1 MSTLTAPPDGDRD
14 RATELNAFAW
24 TWFGLS
30 TTFVAARLY
39 SRIRITRNFWY
50 DDYFIVLTWALTL
63 AFSILWTVLGHI
75 GGCRHLYYLEMD
87 PAQAIRASRINW
99 ITQPVAIYALATG
112 KVSVAFLILR
122 IMGKSRWRRAF
133 LIYGAMIASFIFC
146 TIAVILTFAQCRPV
160 TALWNP
166 ELVLMEKATCWP
178 PQRQSDFSLFVGS
191 WLAFIDLALA
201 LLPITIMWNLRIST
215 KRKIGICAVLG
226 LGIFACICACI
237 KTSKLPELNAR
248 ADITFITVTL
258 WIWNANECNVV
269 IIAACIPTL
278 RPLFLIVFKRP
289 GRDQYLQR
297 KTKSP
302 NSSSRN
308 RPNRIGQVSAP
319 ISDSTTAIG
328 HAEHDDNWIEL
339 NSAQHSTHKDGEIE
353 QTLEFDVTSHKK
365 TGVHEEEAMFSMTRG
380 SAV

>member
-50 DDYFIVLTWALTL
+50 DDYFIVLTWVRFLLYCFTCYLFDHSQALTL

-191 WLAFIDLALA
+191 
-201 LLPITIMWNLRIST
+201 
-215 KRKIGICAVLG
+215 
-226 LGIFACICACI
+226 
-237 KTSKLPELNAR
+237 KL
-248 ADITFITVTL
+248 
-258 WIWNANECNVV
+258 C
-269 IIAACIPTL
+269 
-278 RPLFLIVFKRP
+278 
-289 GRDQYLQR
+289 
-297 KTKSP
+297 
-302 NSSSRN
+302 
-308 RPNRIGQVSAP
+308 
-319 ISDSTTAIG
+319 
-328 HAEHDDNWIEL
+328 
-339 NSAQHSTHKDGEIE
+339 
-353 QTLEFDVTSHKK
+353 
-365 TGVHEEEAMFSMTRG
+365 
-380 SAV
+380 